1 MSDGSYGGIL
11 TKLLFRHL
19 PDYYPSGSTFAHFP
33 FLVPGKMRGYAQ
45 ELPGDV
51 DLKYDWNYPAPPVG
65 PTVVVSR
72 HSEVQRLFASPAIFT
87 SRVAQRLEFLTGG
100 VPLNRYTSLV
110 SPPFARYRF
119 A

>member
-1 MSDGSYGGIL
+1 ML

-19 PDYYPSGSTFAHFP
+19 PDYYPLGSSYAHFP
-33 FLVPGKMRGYAQ
+33 FLVPGKMKGFAQ

-51 DLKYDWNYPAPPVG
+51 DIKYDWNHPAPPVG
-65 PTVVVSR
+65 STVIKTKY
-72 HSEVQRLFASPAIFT
+72 SEVQQLLSNPAIFI
-87 SRVAQRLEFLTGG
+87 SGAAQRLEILTGG

-110 SPPFARYRF
+110 GPPFERYRP

>member
-1 MSDGSYGGIL
+1 M
-11 TKLLFRHL
+11 
-19 PDYYPSGSTFAHFP
+19 
-33 FLVPGKMRGYAQ
+33 VPGKMKGHAQ

-51 DLKYDWNYPAPPVG
+51 DLKYDWNRPVPPVG

-72 HSEVQRLFASPAIFT
+72 YSEVQKLFANPAIFT
-87 SRVAQRLEFLTGG
+87 SGVAQRLEILTGG

-110 SPPFARYRF
+110 GPPFARSCL